1 MTIVGAASVT
11 FLAVGNSTLQLA
23 ARPDMRGRV
32 MSLWAVAFLGTTP
45 IGGPIAG
52 YVSETAGGRAGLL
65 MGGVACI
72 VAAAGAASILSQR
85 GRARPRPPQR
95 VRQASF
101 RRRSVTNARPRRHL
115 LTSPTNGETMP
126 TVKLRE

>member
-11 FLAVGNSTLQLA
+11 FLSVGNSTLQLA

-52 YVSETAGGRAGLL
+52 YVAENAGGRAGLL
-65 MGGVACI
+65 LGGVSCI
-72 VAAAGAASILSQR
+72 VAGATAASILSQR
-85 GRARPRPPQR
+85 GRAAIGRHRL
-95 VRQASF
+95 RQ
-101 RRRSVTNARPRRHL
+101 V
-115 LTSPTNGETMP
+115 
-126 TVKLRE
+126 

>member
-1 MTIVGAASVT
+1 LVALTIVGAASVT

-52 YVSETAGGRAGLL
+52 WVSENAGGRAGLVL
-65 MGGVACI
+65 GGLACI
-72 VAAAGAASILSQR
+72 VAAAAGSAILSPS
-85 GRARPRPPQR
+85 GRAALGRLR
-95 VRQASF
+95 VRQA
-101 RRRSVTNARPRRHL
+101 
-115 LTSPTNGETMP
+115 
-126 TVKLRE
+126 